1 MSVVVRP
8 ATVDDAAGLAQLW
21 IGSGRFF
28 ASLNPDT
35 SQEPDP
41 DGLVGWFAELYER
54 LVADPSMLALIAEV
68 DGAVAGSL
76 SARLFEPL
84 PSAARQV
91 QSDFR
96 RRRMHVDSLAVA
108 EPYRRSGI
116 GTALMTAA
124 EGWAVERGAE
134 VVTLESNAD
143 NPTSM
148 PFYEHRMGYRRH
160 EVVFRKVLGAQA

>member
-21 IGSGRFF
+21 IDSGRFF
-28 ASLNPDT
+28 ASINPDT
-35 SQEPDP
+35 AQEPDP
-41 DGLVGWFAELYER
+41 DGLVEWFAELYQK
-54 LVADPSMLALIAEV
+54 LVADPSMLVLTAAV
-68 DGAVAGSL
+68 DGTLAGEL
-76 SARLFEPL
+76 SARLLEPL

-96 RRRMHVDSLAVA
+96 RRRVHVDSLSVA
-108 EPYRRSGI
+108 EPYRRSGV

-124 EGWAVERGAE
+124 ERWAVERGAE

-160 EVVFRKVLGAQA
+160 EVVFRKVLDARG